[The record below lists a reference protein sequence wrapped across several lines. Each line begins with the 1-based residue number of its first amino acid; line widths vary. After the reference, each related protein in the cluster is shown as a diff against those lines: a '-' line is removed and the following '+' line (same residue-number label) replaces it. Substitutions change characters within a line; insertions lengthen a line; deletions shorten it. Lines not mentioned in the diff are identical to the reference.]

1 MLLDRPERI
10 GFKSDEALVLLEHR
24 NLKNEYNRY
33 LNTFMDFVNFIESVK
48 MSDTSNIT
56 VLRKLIK
63 YHNETTEVTEFIK
76 KVIYKF
82 EPKADKMIE
91 NKNDELA
98 NKMFG
103 ISSNPNRALFSEET
117 TKKILS
123 HIGEE
128 ATSNVSE

>member
-1 MLLDRPERI
+1 MASARSSDPFCSDHPVHHVYQAAFCDRCMSWHHTGTVRTSPVLSTESGGLRGTALPI
-10 GFKSDEALVLLEHR
+10 SYAQEEA
-24 NLKNEYNRY
+24 
-33 LNTFMDFVNFIESVK
+33 
-48 MSDTSNIT
+48 
-56 VLRKLIK
+56 
-63 YHNETTEVTEFIK
+63 VTEFIK

-98 NKMFG
+98 NKMFEV
-103 ISSNPNRALFSEET
+103 SSDPNRSLFSEET

-123 HIGEE
+123 HISDE